1 MKNRGILLKDRLL
14 LIRPHQWAKSLF
26 VFAPSFFAFRLFD
39 MSVMARSAIAALAF
53 SLVSSGV
60 YVFNDILDRETDS
73 LHPFKKDRAIAS
85 GKVSICEGSA
95 LSSGFIAAG
104 LSIVWFLGHSSFWI
118 LILYLGLNVFY
129 SINLKNIPV
138 VDVVCIAIGFLLR
151 VVIGGTATGIP
162 LSPWILAMTF
172 LLAMFLAMA
181 KRRDDLLTALSWN
194 RAGRKSLNGYNLLF
208 MNTAIVLCAG
218 ILLATYLMYSLDADV
233 IAKMGS
239 RHLFYTFLFVLMGV
253 LRYLQLI
260 FVKNDSGEPT
270 RHFFRDPVLRFV
282 MLGWA
287 GLFMSLL
294 YGAELFY

>member
-1 MKNRGILLKDRLL
+1 
-14 LIRPHQWAKSLF
+14 
-26 VFAPSFFAFRLFD
+26 

-270 RHFFRDPVLRFV
+270 RHFYRDPVLRFV